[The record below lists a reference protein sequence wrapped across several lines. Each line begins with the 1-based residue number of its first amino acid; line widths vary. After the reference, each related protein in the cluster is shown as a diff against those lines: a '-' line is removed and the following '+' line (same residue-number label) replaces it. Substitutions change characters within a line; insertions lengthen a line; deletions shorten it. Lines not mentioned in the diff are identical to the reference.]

1 MCKNFFCVF
10 ESFCHIGVLAVQSSR
25 KWILAS
31 LSFEIDVCNKFLFAG
46 KNDFRFISK
55 VDLNNFIAEPEHDCV
70 LGFHPLFNINI
81 SWREV
86 SALSFGFVLIIK
98 IVSEML

>member
-10 ESFCHIGVLAVQSSR
+10 ESFCHICVLAVQSSR
-25 KWILAS
+25 KRILAS
-31 LSFEIDVCNKFLFAG
+31 LSLKVNVCNKLLFTG
-46 KNDFRFISK
+46 ENDFRFISK

-86 SALSFGFVLIIK
+86 SAFSFGFVLIVK